1 MCGIVGSIGN
11 SMAVNQVLKGLS
23 LLEYRGYDS
32 CGIAYTNGD
41 NVEVIKSTDR
51 VQSLIDS
58 VDGTSSVS
66 FGHTRWATHG
76 VVSKDNA
83 HPHTSAND
91 ELIFVHNGVIEN
103 QNELKA
109 LYCND
114 INLKS
119 QTDTEIILNVLYKLY
134 KKYDNL
140 EIAIQKFMDVVD
152 GSYAII
158 AYLKDNPDNLYVIKH
173 KSPIL
178 IGLGDKYHTISSDAQ
193 AVIEE
198 VNMFYQLE
206 DYCFANVSKAQ
217 VVIKNRDLEI
227 VNFEFKKYDLDY
239 EIRSTNGYNSYMQ
252 KEIEQQP
259 NAIRNIVSYYQQLG
273 FDQNLIDDMKN
284 ASRIYIIGC
293 GTSYNSGLF
302 CQSIIEKQ
310 LKIPVEVHIASEYG
324 YNDNIIDDNGFF
336 IFLSQSGETA
346 DAMLVFNQLKNKY
359 KILAITNTRGSQMD
373 RNADY
378 SLELFAGVE
387 VAVASTKSYTCQSAV
402 LLCLTGAI
410 AKEDGIY
417 NDLLL
422 VANAQEVLINS
433 QLDLKP
439 LASRVAKFSEGFYIG
454 RLSDYALSCECALKV
469 KEVTYINFNAM
480 PSGELKHGTISLIDE
495 SKVVLGLVSNT
506 KTGSNTR
513 SNLEEI
519 KSRGGQVIVF
529 STTDTKVIGDDFV
542 IKYTGAEYLA
552 PLVSVVV
559 HQYLA
564 LFICEELGYDV
575 DMPRNLAKSVTV
587 E

>member
-32 CGIAYTNGD
+32 CGIAYKNGD

-410 AKEDGIY
+410 AKEAGIY